1 VRRLKRGGLMRIS
14 SKGQVTIPAAIRERA
29 GLLPQTDVEFAF
41 DGEGVR
47 ILRAKA
53 RRRVGR
59 GARGAGHSPER
70 GDVAKSTDE
79 TTAPTRADRD
89 GD

>member
-1 VRRLKRGGLMRIS
+1 MRIS

-47 ILRAKA
+47 ILRGKA
-53 RRRVGR
+53 RTSNGRR
-59 GARGAGHSPER
+59 ARVVRHSAER